1 MEKLTA
7 ILSHFEFP
15 VIFCQAMGESG
26 WTIAQKLITRN
37 ERTSLKGN
45 LKSNGGK
52 KTHLT
57 REEQN
62 HLFSRPDTH
71 LIRL

>member
-15 VIFCQAMGESG
+15 IIFCQAMGESA

-37 ERTSLKGN
+37 ERTSLKGT

-52 KTHLT
+52 KHTLRERSKTIFFFLAPTLT
-57 REEQN
+57 
-62 HLFSRPDTH
+62 
-71 LIRL
+71 